1 MRFLFFV
8 EFVSLCTGH
17 VDAHAISDIRFH
29 ISRISKM
36 DFLKGAFL
44 NSEIAMS
51 KILNENANVGSPDHS
66 IAHNGFGGVAY
77 APVRSFLCS
86 KTAKLNFQSFEKRAM
101 KRKMSPGEWTNYLR
115 YMVLRTT
122 DSRHRFAKFSR
133 KHRKTM
139 HRNVLRLMQETV

>member
-8 EFVSLCTGH
+8 EFVSICTGH

-36 DFLKGAFL
+36 DFPKRAFL

-51 KILNENANVGSPDHS
+51 KILNENANVGSPEHS

-77 APVRSFLCS
+77 APVRSFFVLNEL
-86 KTAKLNFQSFEKRAM
+86 KFNFQSFEKRAM

-115 YMVLRTT
+115 DTV
-122 DSRHRFAKFSR
+122 FP
-133 KHRKTM
+133 KTFF
-139 HRNVLRLMQETV
+139 